1 MHTSII
7 SLLYKNEFHVPNK
20 WFFLVRI
27 HSFQVWVFFQIFIDS
42 ELALHRPTY
51 HMSAIISKYPSDRQV
66 DGKVLTGHISQRACT
81 STLNQ
86 KVVPM
91 WIVYLKKP
99 RRIERINVFSRTDN
113 MTWGKKD
120 YTLQNCSW
128 S

>member
-1 MHTSII
+1 
-7 SLLYKNEFHVPNK
+7 
-20 WFFLVRI
+20 
-27 HSFQVWVFFQIFIDS
+27 
-42 ELALHRPTY
+42 
-51 HMSAIISKYPSDRQV
+51 MSAIISKYPSDRQV

-91 WIVYLKKP
+91 WIVDLKKP

-120 YTLQNCSW
+120 YTLQKIS
-128 S
+128 